1 MIFDRFW
8 SMFSTDMGIDLG
20 TANTLVC
27 TKDDGIVLN
36 EPSVVAVNTKTGK
49 VMNDGNAVG
58 RVAKEMLGK
67 TPGSIEAVRPL
78 KDGVISDFEVTEA
91 MLRYFIKKASGNK
104 RWVSPRVVIAVP
116 GGITPVEKRAV
127 KQSAE
132 RAGARRVYIVAEP
145 FAAAIGAGLP
155 VSEPTASMIIDIGGG
170 TTDVAIISLAD
181 ISVCESV
188 RVAGDDFDEAIIGH
202 MKKTYNMAIGQQMA
216 ETIKIEIGS
225 AAPCPDLPEDATM
238 EVRGR
243 DLISGLPR
251 KTEVTATE
259 IREALQEPVT
269 LIVDCVT
276 RTLEAAP
283 AELAADLVQN
293 GICMAGGSSMLRGL
307 ATVIKNATGLD
318 TRLADDPLTCVARGT
333 AVFID
338 NLEMFKETMESDED
352 DY

>member
-1 MIFDRFW
+1 
-8 SMFSTDMGIDLG
+8 FSTDLGIDLG

-27 TKDDGIVLN
+27 TKQDGIVLN
-36 EPSVVAVNTKTGK
+36 EPSVVAINTKTQK
-49 VMNDGNAVG
+49 VMNNGEAVG

-67 TPGSIEAVRPL
+67 TPGTIEAIRPL

-91 MLRYFIKKASGNK
+91 MLRYFIKKASKN
-104 RWVSPRVVIAVP
+104 RWIAPRVVVAIP

-132 RAGARRVYIVAEP
+132 KAGARRVYVVAEP

-216 ETIKIEIGS
+216 EQIKIEIGS
-225 AAPCPDLPEDATM
+225 AGPSPDIEEDATM
-238 EVRGR
+238 DVRGR

-251 KTEVTATE
+251 KTSVTVME
-259 IREALQEPVT
+259 IRESLQEPVT
-269 LIVDCVT
+269 LIIDAVT
-276 RTLEAAP
+276 RTLENAP
-283 AELAADLVQN
+283 PELAADLVQN
-293 GICMAGGSSMLRGL
+293 GIMMAGGSAMLRGL
-307 ATVIKNATGLD
+307 TTVVQNATGLD
-318 TRLADDPLTCVARGT
+318 TALAEDPLTCVARGT
-333 AVFID
+333 AVYIE
-338 NLEMFKETMESDED
+338 NLDMFKETMESDED
-352 DY
+352 DHY

>member
-1 MIFDRFW
+1 MIFDRFFAA
-8 SMFSTDMGIDLG
+8 FSTDLGIDLG

-27 TKDDGIVLN
+27 TRQDGIVLN

-49 VMNDGNAVG
+49 VMNDGQAVG

-91 MLRYFIKKASGNK
+91 MLRYFIKKASGK
-104 RWVSPRVVIAVP
+104 SWIPPRVVVAIP

-132 RAGARRVYIVAEP
+132 KAGARRVYVVAEP

-188 RVAGDDFDEAIIGH
+188 RVAGDDFDEAIIAH

-216 ETIKIEIGS
+216 EQIKIEIGS
-225 AAPCPDLPEDATM
+225 AGPSEGMPEDATM

-251 KTEVTATE
+251 KTSVTVME

-269 LIVDCVT
+269 LIIDAVT
-276 RTLEAAP
+276 RTLESAP
-283 AELAADLVQN
+283 PELAADLVQN
-293 GICMAGGSSMLRGL
+293 GIMMAGGSAMLRGL
-307 ATVIKNATGLD
+307 DTVVQNATGLE

-333 AVFID
+333 AVYIE
-338 NLEMFKETMESDED
+338 NLDMFKETMESDED

>member
-1 MIFDRFW
+1 MIWDRILGY
-8 SMFSTDMGIDLG
+8 FSTDMGIDLG

-27 TKDDGIVLN
+27 TKEDGIVLN

-49 VMNDGNAVG
+49 VMSDGAAVG
-58 RVAKEMLGK
+58 RVAKEMIGK
-67 TPGSIEAVRPL
+67 TPGGIAAVRPL

-91 MLRYFIKKASGNK
+91 MLRYFIKKASGNRK
-104 RWVSPRVVIAVP
+104 WIAPRVVIAVP

-132 RAGARRVYIVAEP
+132 KAGARRVYIIAEP

-155 VSEPTASMIIDIGGG
+155 VSDPTASMIIDVGGG

-181 ISVCESV
+181 ISVSESV
-188 RVAGDDFDEAIIGH
+188 RVAGDDFDEAIVSY
-202 MKKTYNMAIGQQMA
+202 MKKTYNMAIGTQMA
-216 ETIKIEIGS
+216 EAIKIDIGS
-225 AAPCPDLPEDATM
+225 AGAT
-238 EVRGR
+238 EEQNDSDTYSVRGR

-251 KTEVTATE
+251 ETRVNVEE

-269 LIVDCVT
+269 LIVDAVT
-276 RTLEAAP
+276 RTLEMAP

-293 GICMAGGSSMLRGL
+293 GITMAGGSAMLRGL
-307 ATVIKNATGLD
+307 TTVIKNATGLD

-338 NLEMFKETMESDED
+338 NLEAFKETMESDED